1 MTEGTDLVVAASAAV
16 QDGIAEISAVRQGI
30 EDLKTKY
37 ANAVFDVSVT
47 DGMEK
52 AKAARQEIRKPRYA
66 VERTRKESK
75 SKLAALGKSID
86 SEAANITAALLA
98 LEVPIDDQ
106 IKAEEKRKEDER
118 QQKIVA
124 EQRRQEAIRAALAG
138 ISGLPA
144 TTKRTVE
151 SLTASIEILES
162 CVPGEAVFQEQ
173 LEYATELHATTL
185 ATLKASLEEVTAE
198 AERAADLARREE
210 ELERQRK
217 LIDDERRNERE
228 AAEKVRAANE
238 TIQRIRRT
246 GRATGKSSEVIK
258 AEIEGLRSL
267 RPEYAEFGEL
277 MPDAL
282 EAIGDS
288 IESLTSALAVATER
302 EEQQRA
308 TAKREADAAAERK
321 RKADEDAAEK
331 RRLEQEAI
339 SARETAAEEDRLRK
353 ERDASESE
361 IARRHERDL
370 LIKRARKCATHGH
383 DANVI
388 VLICAAA
395 SALKMLAPRND
406 DESEMKFLLYLAL
419 ISVGAEDM
427 TV

>member
-16 QDGIAEISAVRQGI
+16 QDGIAEISAVRKGI

-52 AKAARQEIRKPRYA
+52 AKAARREIREPRYA

-86 SEAANITAALLA
+86 SEAASITAELLA

-106 IKAEEKRKEDER
+106 IKAEEQRKEDER
-118 QQKIVA
+118 QKKIVA
-124 EQRRQEAIRAALAG
+124 EQQRQEAIRAALAA
-138 ISGLPA
+138 ISTLPA

-173 LEYATELHATTL
+173 LEYAVELHAKTL

-198 AERAADLARREE
+198 AARAADLARREE

-217 LIDDERRNERE
+217 LIDDERRAERE

-238 TIQRIRRT
+238 TIQRIRKT

-258 AEIEGLRSL
+258 TEIESLRSL

-288 IESLTSALAVATER
+288 IESLTSALSVAIER

-308 TAKREADAAAERK
+308 AAKREADAAAERK

-353 ERDASESE
+353 AKAEEDAKSEQ
-361 IARRHERDL
+361 ARLRAGMVPAARLTAKPITEGAGPDL
-370 LIKRARKCATHGH
+370 V
-383 DANVI
+383 D
-388 VLICAAA
+388 AAA
-395 SALKMLAPRND
+395 AVYRVFSPTNQREDHLKF
-406 DESEMKFLLYLAL
+406 KLLLAL
-419 ISVGAEDM
+419 IMVGAEDK

>member
-1 MTEGTDLVVAASAAV
+1 MTEKTDLVAVASEAV
-16 QDGIAEISAVRQGI
+16 QNGIAEISAVRKGI
-30 EDLKTKY
+30 DELKKKY
-37 ANAVFDVSVT
+37 ANAVYDVRVA

-66 VERTRKESK
+66 VEKTRKESK

-86 SEAANITAALLA
+86 SEAARITAELLA

-118 QQKIVA
+118 QAKIMA
-124 EQRRQEAIRAALAG
+124 EQQRQEAIRAALAG

-151 SLTASIEILES
+151 SLTASIEMLES
-162 CVPGEAVFQEQ
+162 CVPGEAVFQEF
-173 LEYATELHATTL
+173 LEHANDLHQKTL

-198 AERAADLARREE
+198 AARAAELQRREE

-228 AAEKVRAANE
+228 AAEKVRRANE
-238 TIQRIRRT
+238 TIQRIRKT
-246 GRATGKSSEVIK
+246 GRATGKSSELIK
-258 AEIEGLRSL
+258 SEIESLRSL
-267 RPEYAEFGEL
+267 RPDYAEFGEL

-308 TAKREADAAAERK
+308 AAKREADAAAERK

-353 ERDASESE
+353 EREAREAEDQRNNSRANQIA
-361 IARRHERDL
+361 IARADARTIDDGRVHL
-370 LIKRARKCATHGH
+370 LTG
-383 DANVI
+383 
-388 VLICAAA
+388 AAA
-395 SALKMLAPRND
+395 KVYKAFVPRND
-406 DESEMKFLLYLAL
+406 AENEMKFLLYLGL
-419 ISVGAEDM
+419 ICVGAEDL
-427 TV
+427 TK

>member
-1 MTEGTDLVVAASAAV
+1 VTEGTDLVVAASAAV
-16 QDGIAEISAVRQGI
+16 QDGIAEISAVRKGI

-37 ANAVFDVSVT
+37 ANAVFDVTVA

-52 AKAARQEIRKPRYA
+52 AKAARREIREPRYA
-66 VERTRKESK
+66 VERTRKDSK

-86 SEAANITAALLA
+86 SEAANITAELLA

-124 EQRRQEAIRAALAG
+124 EQQRQEAIRAALAA
-138 ISGLPA
+138 ISTLPA

-173 LEYATELHATTL
+173 LEYAVELHAKTL
-185 ATLKASLEEVTAE
+185 ATLKESLEEVTAE
-198 AERAADLARREE
+198 AARAADLARREE

-228 AAEKVRAANE
+228 AAEKVRQANE
-238 TIQRIRRT
+238 TIQRIRKT
-246 GRATGKSSEVIK
+246 GRATGKSSDVIK
-258 AEIEGLRSL
+258 AEIDSLRSL

-288 IESLTSALAVATER
+288 IESLTSALSVAIER

-308 TAKREADAAAERK
+308 TAKREADAAAERR

-339 SARETAAEEDRLRK
+339 SARETAAEEDRVRNAK
-353 ERDASESE
+353 AYVEAKDEQ
-361 IARRHERDL
+361 ARMRAAMIDSARLAAQPITSGAPLDL
-370 LIKRARKCATHGH
+370 V
-383 DANVI
+383 D
-388 VLICAAA
+388 AAA
-395 SALKMLAPRND
+395 AVYRAFNPSGEGED
-406 DESEMKFLLYLAL
+406 DMKFRLLLAL
-419 ISVGAEDM
+419 ILNGAERQ
-427 TV
+427 TE

>member
-16 QDGIAEISAVRQGI
+16 QDGIAEISAVRKGI
-30 EDLKTKY
+30 EELKTKY
-37 ANAVFDVSVT
+37 TNAVFDVTVT

-124 EQRRQEAIRAALAG
+124 EQQRQEAIRAALAG

-151 SLTASIEILES
+151 SLTTSIEILES
-162 CVPGEAVFQEQ
+162 CVPGEAVFQEY
-173 LEYATELHATTL
+173 LEHATELHATTL

-258 AEIEGLRSL
+258 SEIEGLRSL
-267 RPEYAEFGEL
+267 MPEYAEFGEL
-277 MPDAL
+277 
-282 EAIGDS
+282 S
-288 IESLTSALAVATER
+288 VATER

-308 TAKREADAAAERK
+308 TAKREADAEAERK

-353 ERDASESE
+353 EREARESE
-361 IARRHERDL
+361 IQRNNARSDQ
-370 LIKRARKCATHGH
+370 ISRARIGARTIDDG
-383 DANVI
+383 NVQ
-388 VLICAAA
+388 LLAGA
-395 SALKMLAPRND
+395 SAKIYKAFVPRND
-406 DESEMKFLLYLAL
+406 AESEMKFLLYLAL

-427 TV
+427 TA

>member
-1 MTEGTDLVVAASAAV
+1 MCHGVLLV
-16 QDGIAEISAVRQGI
+16 RC
-30 EDLKTKY
+30 
-37 ANAVFDVSVT
+37 
-47 DGMEK
+47 
-52 AKAARQEIRKPRYA
+52 
-66 VERTRKESK
+66 
-75 SKLAALGKSID
+75 
-86 SEAANITAALLA
+86 
-98 LEVPIDDQ
+98 
-106 IKAEEKRKEDER
+106 
-118 QQKIVA
+118 
-124 EQRRQEAIRAALAG
+124 LAG

-162 CVPGEAVFQEQ
+162 CVPGEAVFQEY
-173 LEYATELHATTL
+173 LEHATELHATTL

-258 AEIEGLRSL
+258 SEIEGLRSL
-267 RPEYAEFGEL
+267 MPEYAEFGEL

-288 IESLTSALAVATER
+288 IESLTSALSVATER

-353 ERDASESE
+353 EREARESE
-361 IARRHERDL
+361 IQRNNARSDQ
-370 LIKRARKCATHGH
+370 ISRARIGARTIDDG
-383 DANVI
+383 NVQ
-388 VLICAAA
+388 LLAGA
-395 SALKMLAPRND
+395 SAKIYKAFVPRND
-406 DESEMKFLLYLAL
+406 AESEMKFLLYLAL

-427 TV
+427 TA